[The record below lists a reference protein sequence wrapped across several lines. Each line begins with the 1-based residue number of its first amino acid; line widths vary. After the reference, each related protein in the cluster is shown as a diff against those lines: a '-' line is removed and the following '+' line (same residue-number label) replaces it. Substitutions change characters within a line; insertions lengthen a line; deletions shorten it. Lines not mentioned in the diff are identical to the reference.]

1 MGNVLS
7 IVLIACPFYSNLL
20 INFGRI
26 RLLPGDHGF
35 IIVTIINLPVLFHV
49 IIVNKTLDPSV
60 NYGQGSVKV

>member
-7 IVLIACPFYSNLL
+7 IVLIACPFYFNLL

-26 RLLPGDHGF
+26 KPLPGDHGF
-35 IIVTIINLPVLFHV
+35 IIVTIISRPVLFHV

-60 NYGQGSVKV
+60 NYG